1 MQTYLQRAQKI
12 MDRIQELAAI
22 SQTEQGLTRTFGS
35 PAWREAALTIQG
47 WMQEAGLHTWID
59 NIGNVRARL
68 NSPAP
73 GARTFVIAS
82 HMDTVVNAGR
92 FDGPLGII
100 MGLDLVAQFTH
111 THTPLPFH
119 IELIAFSDEEG
130 CRFHTTFL
138 GSKVVAGGFE
148 PGLLLQKD
156 AAGITLMQAIHTNGG
171 NETGLPADAILPED
185 WLGYF
190 EIHIEQGPV
199 LYKRNIPV
207 AVVKAIAGQQRIA
220 ITFRGMAGHAGT
232 VPMDMRRDALGCAA
246 EFTLAVEKIAL
257 ANKDRIMATVGKLD
271 VVNAASNVI
280 PGEVSC
286 TLDLRSADEN
296 ELTALAASLQRS
308 LAEICQQRHIDYEWT
323 PVQETRPVLTDG
335 FLNTLLEQSITTAGY
350 EALQLVSGAGHDAV
364 AIAAV
369 APVCMLFVRCFD
381 GISHHPQENVELA
394 DITAAVE
401 VAGNFMQQVITH
413 INQHVL
419 WKSPH

>member
-12 MDRIQELAAI
+12 LARIQELAGI
-22 SQTEQGLTRTFGS
+22 SQTEQGLTRTYGS

-59 NIGNVRARL
+59 NMGNVRAL
-68 NSPAP
+68 LHSHNP
-73 GARTFVIAS
+73 GAKTFVIGS

-92 FDGPLGII
+92 FDGPLGVI
-100 MGLDLVAQFTH
+100 MGLDLVEQLAR

-119 IELIAFSDEEG
+119 IALIAFSDEEG

-138 GSKVVAGGFE
+138 GSKVVAGTFE
-148 PGLLLQKD
+148 PDLLLHKD
-156 AAGITLMQAIHTNGG
+156 AAGITLLQAIHTNGG
-171 NETGLPADAILPED
+171 NETGLAADAIPPAD

-207 AVVKAIAGQQRIA
+207 AVVKAIAGQQRVA
-220 ITFRGMAGHAGT
+220 LTFRGMAGHAGT

-246 EFTLAVEKIAL
+246 EFMLALEKIAL
-257 ANKDRIMATVGKLD
+257 ANKDKIVATVGKLD
-271 VVNAASNVI
+271 VANAASNVI

-296 ELTALAASLQRS
+296 ELANLCAVLQQAATDISL
-308 LAEICQQRHIDYEWT
+308 QRHIDVEWT
-323 PVQETRPVLTDG
+323 PVQETRPVQTDS
-335 FLNTLLEQSITTAGY
+335 FLNTLLEQSITAAGY
-350 EALQLVSGAGHDAV
+350 EAVQLVSGAGHDAV

-369 APVCMLFVRCFD
+369 APVCMLFVRCFE
-381 GISHHPQENVELA
+381 GISHHPQENVELG

-401 VAGNFMQQVITH
+401 VAGNFMQQVITN